1 MYLVVIL
8 MFLVAGMLV
17 GGAWTA
23 YKQGAKF
30 WTAIAAILALAAS
43 ATAIA
48 WMIGEM

>member
-1 MYLVVIL
+1 MNLVVLL

-23 YKQGAKF
+23 YKQGSKF
-30 WTAIAAILALAAS
+30 WTFVAAVLALAAT

-48 WMIGEM
+48 WMTGEM